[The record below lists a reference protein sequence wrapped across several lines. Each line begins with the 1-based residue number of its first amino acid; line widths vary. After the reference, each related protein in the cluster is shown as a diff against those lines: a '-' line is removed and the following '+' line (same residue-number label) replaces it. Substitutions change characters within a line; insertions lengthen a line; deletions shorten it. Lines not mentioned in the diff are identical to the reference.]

1 MTRSIQTLFAA
12 FFLLIGQAAL
22 FSAHAGEL
30 MFDHPWLRATAP
42 NAPMAA
48 GYVQITN
55 MDSADDRLVA
65 ARADFAKAVEVHEII
80 KENGVAKMRA
90 LTEGLALPAG
100 AAVTLMPGG
109 YHLMFMKIDRQLQVG
124 ATHDVTLVFEKAGEQ
139 RLTFTVE
146 KAGKRSHDHGHNHGQ
161 DDGHNHHDTPK
172 HEHKH

>member
-1 MTRSIQTLFAA
+1 MTRSLTRVYVA
-12 FFLLIGQAAL
+12 FFLLMGQGAL
-22 FSAHAGEL
+22 MSAHAGEL

-55 MDSADDRLVA
+55 MDGADDRLVA
-65 ARADFAKAVEVHEII
+65 ARADFAKAVEVHEVI

-90 LTEGLALPAG
+90 LTDGLPLPAG
-100 AAVTLMPGG
+100 AAVTLTPGG

-124 ATHDVTLVFEKAGEQ
+124 ATHDVTLVFEKAGEKQ
-139 RLTFTVE
+139 LTFTVE
-146 KAGKRSHDHGHNHGQ
+146 KAGKRSHDHGK
-161 DDGHNHHDTPK
+161 DDGHSHHETPK

>member
-1 MTRSIQTLFAA
+1 MTRSITRLYTAL
-12 FFLLIGQAAL
+12 FLLMGQAAL
-22 FSAHAGEL
+22 ISAHAGEL

-55 MDSADDRLVA
+55 MDGADDRLVA
-65 ARADFAKAVEVHEII
+65 ARADFAKAVEVHEVI

-90 LTEGLALPAG
+90 LTDGLALPAG
-100 AAVTLMPGG
+100 AAVTLTPGG
-109 YHLMFMKIDRQLQVG
+109 YHLMFMKIDRQLKVG
-124 ATHDVTLVFEKAGEQ
+124 ATHEVTLVFEKAGEK

-146 KAGKRSHDHGHNHGQ
+146 KAGKRSHDHGK
-161 DDGHNHHDTPK
+161 DDGHSHHETPK

>member
-1 MTRSIQTLFAA
+1 MTRSLTRLYFAL
-12 FFLLIGQAAL
+12 FLLMGQATL
-22 FSAHAGEL
+22 ISAQAGEL

-55 MDSADDRLVA
+55 MDGADDRLVA
-65 ARADFAKAVEVHEII
+65 ARADFAKAVEVHEVI

-90 LTEGLALPAG
+90 LTDGLALPAG
-100 AAVTLMPGG
+100 TAVTLTPGG

-124 ATHDVTLVFEKAGEQ
+124 AIHEVTLVFEKAGEKQ
-139 RLTFTVE
+139 LTFTVE
-146 KAGKRSHDHGHNHGQ
+146 KAGKRSHDHGK
-161 DDGHNHHDTPK
+161 DDGHSHHETPK